1 MELKLTV
8 PTKPSLMQILPALDL
23 LALVFALALILSRF
37 STVGGYKVELAETTA
52 RIPTAEH
59 ALVLEVLPGEPI
71 QLWLNREKVQLS
83 ELPQRMSTEESKWIY
98 GGSPVILL
106 KLDKSL
112 TQGQAAVVRNILSES
127 QFSVWS
133 VEQYKSP

>member
-8 PTKPSLMQILPALDL
+8 PTKPSLMQVLPALDL
-23 LALVFALALILSRF
+23 LALVFALALILSQF

-52 RIPTAEH
+52 RIPSAEH
-59 ALVLEVLPGEPI
+59 ALVLEVLPGDPI
-71 QLWLNREKVQLS
+71 QLWLNREKIQLNDLKQHIS
-83 ELPQRMSTEESKWIY
+83 LEESKWIY
-98 GGSPVILL
+98 GGNPVILL

-112 TQGQAAVVRNILSES
+112 TQGQSAIIRNILSES